1 MGQSGGIDF
10 LLMAQSVHLYILQ
23 IQRIQPLLPFSY
35 HLELLLIGHIYAY
48 PEHPFPREKRHLPS
62 GQGTF
67 HHLVSWPV
75 PDEIHPD

>member
-23 IQRIQPLLPFSY
+23 IQRIQPLQPFSY
-35 HLELLLIGHIYAY
+35 HLELLLIGQIYAY
-48 PEHPFPREKRHLPS
+48 PEHPFPRGKRHLPG

-67 HHLVSWPV
+67 HRLVSWPA
-75 PDEIHPD
+75 PDGIHPD